1 MSFTVASLNC
11 ISFKI
16 KQTCVIYLHETIR
29 QIPLSYSIA
38 GLAQSLPEYVKLFKM
53 KKILIGALVCAA
65 VAGVV
70 YYLSDPEKFNDTV
83 GDLKKK
89 ATDTFDK
96 VKDGLSKAQRTAAE
110 NA

>member
-1 MSFTVASLNC
+1 MP
-11 ISFKI
+11 
-16 KQTCVIYLHETIR
+16 QYD
-29 QIPLSYSIA
+29 
-38 GLAQSLPEYVKLFKM
+38 KLFTM

-96 VKDGLSKAQRTAAE
+96 VKDGMGKAQRAAAE

>member
-1 MSFTVASLNC
+1 
-11 ISFKI
+11 
-16 KQTCVIYLHETIR
+16 
-29 QIPLSYSIA
+29 
-38 GLAQSLPEYVKLFKM
+38 M

-96 VKDGLSKAQRTAAE
+96 VKDGMGKAQRAAAE

>member
-1 MSFTVASLNC
+1 M
-11 ISFKI
+11 ISFRTGLQMSI
-16 KQTCVIYLHETIR
+16 LV
-29 QIPLSYSIA
+29 IA
-38 GLAQSLPEYVKLFKM
+38 GLAQSLPPYGKLFTM

-96 VKDGLSKAQRTAAE
+96 VKDGMSRAQRTAAE

>member
-1 MSFTVASLNC
+1 MIASLEKT
-11 ISFKI
+11 F
-16 KQTCVIYLHETIR
+16 E
-29 QIPLSYSIA
+29 
-38 GLAQSLPEYVKLFKM
+38 M

-70 YYLSDPEKFNDTV
+70 YYLQDPEKFNDTV

-96 VKDGLSKAQRTAAE
+96 VKDGLGKAQRTAAE